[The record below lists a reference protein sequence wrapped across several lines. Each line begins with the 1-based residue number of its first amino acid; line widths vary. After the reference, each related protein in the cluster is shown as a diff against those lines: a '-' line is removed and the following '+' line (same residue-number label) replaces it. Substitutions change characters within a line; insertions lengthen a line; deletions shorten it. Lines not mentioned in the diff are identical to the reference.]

1 MKKLSFFHAGVFISL
16 IILVFTG
23 SNLIFGQS
31 DDPKPTITNDKK
43 VAKKEY
49 LAKPRSS
56 KSPSKNGIATN
67 TSSTSSFLKSF
78 IILILFLVAVYLIF
92 RWIQKKKLSHSQA
105 KFDDNV
111 IHVLKTTPI
120 TANKSIQL
128 VEIGR
133 RLYILG
139 LGDQMISL
147 INTVDQPEEIEEIKS
162 QCLSDTDEP
171 QPRNFKTIL
180 NSYLPFSNQKSKS
193 RVDKTVHFLKDQ
205 RNKLEEL
212 KRNFKH

>member
-1 MKKLSFFHAGVFISL
+1 MKKPSFFHVGVFICL
-16 IILVFTG
+16 IILLFNG
-23 SNLIFGQS
+23 SVLLFSGS
-31 DDPKPTITNDKK
+31 DDLKPAITHDKK

-49 LAKPRSS
+49 LAKP
-56 KSPSKNGIATN
+56 KSFKSQSGNAIATN

-92 RWIQKKKLSHSQA
+92 KWIQKKKLSHSHA

-120 TANKSIQL
+120 TPNKSIQL
-128 VEIGR
+128 VEIGKK
-133 RLYILG
+133 LYILG

-162 QCLSDTDEP
+162 QCLSDTNEP

-180 NSYLPFSNQKSKS
+180 NTYLPFSNQKSKS